1 MKNVLFKPE
10 DDICSLQW
18 NFLSLVSLV
27 LGDYWAQSKQEGHR
41 LQRENET
48 MKNVALG
55 FV

>member
-10 DDICSLQW
+10 DDMCSLQC
-18 NFLSLVSLV
+18 NFLSFFSLV
-27 LGDYWAQSKQEGHR
+27 IGDYRAQSKQEGHR